1 MKSKNLMKTSYKTDI
16 FTIFEFIILCI
27 VLPTLI
33 WTTNSGNMMFS
44 FLWGAGIYTFFIWFR
59 ILYTSVIWPQIT
71 DKKQKLW
78 LSFKDEWNWKEMTW
92 DNIRPILSKWIIG
105 TILMCAFTWWYSP
118 ERLFIIP
125 REMPQIIPFL
135 ILAYPIL
142 SALPQEFI
150 FCSFFMKRYGPYLKS
165 DKAKIIVS
173 AIVFGYAHMLFLNW
187 IAPVFS
193 FFGGLLF
200 AYTYLRTKSLALVT
214 FEHSL
219 YGNSIFLAGIGYY
232 FYSGGIGQ

>member
-1 MKSKNLMKTSYKTDI
+1 
-16 FTIFEFIILCI
+16 
-27 VLPTLI
+27 
-33 WTTNSGNMMFS
+33 MMFG
-44 FLWGAGIYTFFIWFR
+44 FLWAAAIYCSFIWWR
-59 ILYTSVIWPQIT
+59 LKDHPKIWNMLKT
-71 DKKQKLW
+71 
-78 LSFKDEWNWKEMTW
+78 EWNWGAMTW
-92 DNIRPILSKWIIG
+92 ANIYPILIKWVIG
-105 TILMCAFTWWYSP
+105 TIIICGFTWFYSP
-118 ERLFIIP
+118 DRLFFIP

-135 ILAYPIL
+135 VLAYPLL

-150 FCSFFMKRYGPYLKS
+150 FCSFFMKRYGHWFQS
-165 DKAKIIVS
+165 ERMKIIVS
-173 AIVFGYAHMLFLNW
+173 ALVFGYAHMLFLNW

-200 AYTYLRTKSLALVT
+200 AYTYLRTRSLALVT